1 MIEGGERRR
10 YRKGK
15 KEEMALKK
23 KKKTVLIG
31 TRVLEG
37 TFVSPTPDN
46 L

>member
-1 MIEGGERRR
+1 MIEGGKRRR

-15 KEEMALKK
+15 GEEMPPK
-23 KKKTVLIG
+23 KKKTVLIC

-37 TFVSPTPDN
+37 TFVFPPDN

>member
-15 KEEMALKK
+15 GEEMPPKK
-23 KKKTVLIG
+23 KKKTVLIC

-37 TFVSPTPDN
+37 TFVFPPDN